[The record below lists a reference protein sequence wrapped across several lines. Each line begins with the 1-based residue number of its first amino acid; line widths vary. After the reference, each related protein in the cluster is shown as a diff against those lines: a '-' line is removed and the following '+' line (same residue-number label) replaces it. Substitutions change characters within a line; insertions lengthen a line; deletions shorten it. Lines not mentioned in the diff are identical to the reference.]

1 MAHWGP
7 ASYPLPHAMIT
18 RTWIN
23 TILCRTIGL
32 FSPHKPTA
40 EGTGEAAA
48 LAFPSTKVS
57 AEQKNVNA
65 AHEQFSQAM

>member
-1 MAHWGP
+1 
-7 ASYPLPHAMIT
+7 
-18 RTWIN
+18 
-23 TILCRTIGL
+23 LCRTIGL